1 MMTAM
6 GILLAVI
13 VIAGF
18 LGFWGLVG
26 AFTAALVVIFWLALA
41 LLMTAGLVA
50 ALGVGG
56 EAFR

>member
-1 MMTAM
+1 MQTAI
-6 GILLAVI
+6 GILLAVL

-18 LGFWGLVG
+18 LGFWGVVG
-26 AFTAALVVIFWLALA
+26 GFSTALLVIFWLALA

-50 ALGVGG
+50 VLGVGG